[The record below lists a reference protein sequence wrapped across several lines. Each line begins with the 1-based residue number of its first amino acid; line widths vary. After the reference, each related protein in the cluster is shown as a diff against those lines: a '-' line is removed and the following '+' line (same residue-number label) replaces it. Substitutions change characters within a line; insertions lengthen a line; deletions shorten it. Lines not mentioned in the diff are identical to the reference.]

1 MSSTTE
7 EKKVGTTK
15 NEPLKIESTTFK
27 INIRSTGDLKTKE
40 YDLIPFHPN
49 MADMS
54 DLSNNNYIL
63 FPSFV
68 KITMNDLKNAGVGQ
82 DYKKVFTTIDKYIR
96 LIKYVTSPEK
106 ETDNA
111 LIVDPSQLKNYATTI
126 SFDNIVEFEDD
137 SIMKTVQ
144 KIGPLTDEEIITNN
158 IGLIKNL
165 FFPREGRFYVL
176 NHEYVIGK
184 SKYIPPYK
192 TEGKNTHISAKE
204 IPLTYQVT
212 FNLEL
217 LDAINNPGAGNF
229 AKMSCKAK
237 KANIK
242 NEMTDLFGI
251 EFKEEEKKAVLPS
264 LLTPVVKMKR
274 GFGPMQ
280 IEWEKRNEYKKVA
293 ETEKEREEYRKKM
306 TKLER
311 KMEKYDKLNEDYNK
325 IPNLLIQE
333 WKEIETKYDTMQ
345 TDIKKYEKEKMELE
359 KNAASNGTNSF
370 ITEQLAKLTRDIA
383 ELNAK
388 KSMDNK
394 NKEMEKAAK
403 EYTKDIVK
411 EMQSKKTEI
420 DNLLSEEKKIYDK
433 LDTMKKTND
442 KYNIPTTTIELN
454 KIQAI
459 LLKKKT
465 ENEMFLKKNGNDPGD
480 GTGLIGKWMTLYG
493 NMRAAKNDIEND
505 KSDKEREETEKSIVI
520 ELKDKEE
527 DIKEAREKLFL
538 KLYILRDYDEIT
550 TKEKDEAA
558 KQSKKEPIPSETPEQ
573 LQKNVD
579 ALMEDYLTITDKF
592 GKYDNALQKKIE
604 MLDKETKRF
613 KTILD
618 DQNKTANDLKK
629 SIEGIDSK
637 IKTIYDKYKTRSGG
651 LTIIGDGTVT
661 GATDEDNARIKDYIN
676 DKAPFTEK
684 LVKIKPKVI
693 KSEIKFR
700 IYEYYIKALQKVIS
714 LPSDDAKREEVA
726 LLKTEFTT
734 MLDSNKSAVEKKD
747 LDDLKVTINT
757 KENANKEK
765 RKRISSKGGGKIKK
779 SLQKITKRK
788 GRRGNL
794 KQQRK
799 SRHSKRKARRYNQTK
814 AKSKKNKKPQKKKRY
829 TRRRY
834 YYKYK

>member
-1 MSSTTE
+1 
-7 EKKVGTTK
+7 
-15 NEPLKIESTTFK
+15 
-27 INIRSTGDLKTKE
+27 
-40 YDLIPFHPN
+40 
-49 MADMS
+49 
-54 DLSNNNYIL
+54 
-63 FPSFV
+63 
-68 KITMNDLKNAGVGQ
+68 
-82 DYKKVFTTIDKYIR
+82 
-96 LIKYVTSPEK
+96 
-106 ETDNA
+106 
-111 LIVDPSQLKNYATTI
+111 
-126 SFDNIVEFEDD
+126 
-137 SIMKTVQ
+137 
-144 KIGPLTDEEIITNN
+144 
-158 IGLIKNL
+158 
-165 FFPREGRFYVL
+165 
-176 NHEYVIGK
+176 
-184 SKYIPPYK
+184 
-192 TEGKNTHISAKE
+192 
-204 IPLTYQVT
+204 
-212 FNLEL
+212 
-217 LDAINNPGAGNF
+217 
-229 AKMSCKAK
+229 
-237 KANIK
+237 
-242 NEMTDLFGI
+242 
-251 EFKEEEKKAVLPS
+251 
-264 LLTPVVKMKR
+264 
-274 GFGPMQ
+274 
-280 IEWEKRNEYKKVA
+280 
-293 ETEKEREEYRKKM
+293 
-306 TKLER
+306 
-311 KMEKYDKLNEDYNK
+311 
-325 IPNLLIQE
+325 
-333 WKEIETKYDTMQ
+333 
-345 TDIKKYEKEKMELE
+345 
-359 KNAASNGTNSF
+359 
-370 ITEQLAKLTRDIA
+370 
-383 ELNAK
+383 
-388 KSMDNK
+388 
-394 NKEMEKAAK
+394 
-403 EYTKDIVK
+403 
-411 EMQSKKTEI
+411 
-420 DNLLSEEKKIYDK
+420 
-433 LDTMKKTND
+433 
-442 KYNIPTTTIELN
+442 
-454 KIQAI
+454 
-459 LLKKKT
+459 
-465 ENEMFLKKNGNDPGD
+465 MFLKKNGNDPGD

-661 GATDEDNARIKDYIN
+661 GATEEDNARIKDYIN